1 MRGLLSSL
9 LCSCWQNAMRP
20 WHKPIF
26 FAQLQRWGENWQG
39 TAASGGREGIG
50 KRAKR
55 VNESKVT
62 PGEGRRDSGQEG
74 DTRRAFVCF
83 VCSVV
88 LVVVVAIS
96 NCQLSMNLQ
105 KYKQTDRQGQAKG
118 RRVRSAVQLKRLTVR
133 SARRSCPEIA
143 RLLACLPACLPC
155 PALCQLGFWAGQQRL
170 HVRVR
175 ATHAPGLAPS
185 RIMQIKWH
193 ISMSVAILLLQFSSL
208 PSETIN
214 WNGEGKGGRER
225 GCVRLTDFGRCQLV
239 DNPSKDMQTRTY
251 THTHADKL
259 IPWWNL
265 INFKHFE
272 GYLCKCLWVSF
283 KKFPEIKGN
292 LYETTKNSPFHALE
306 TSGIVGNY

>member
-1 MRGLLSSL
+1 MQCALDINRYFSHN
-9 LCSCWQNAMRP
+9 CS
-20 WHKPIF
+20 
-26 FAQLQRWGENWQG
+26 GEGRIGKGQQW
-39 TAASGGREGIG
+39 SGGREGIG

-118 RRVRSAVQLKRLTVR
+118 RRVRSAVQLKRLTAS

-155 PALCQLGFWAGQQRL
+155 PALCQLGFWAGHQRL

-175 ATHAPGLAPS
+175 ATQAPGLAPS

-208 PSETIN
+208 PSEAIN
-214 WNGEGKGGRER
+214 
-225 GCVRLTDFGRCQLV
+225 
-239 DNPSKDMQTRTY
+239 
-251 THTHADKL
+251 
-259 IPWWNL
+259 
-265 INFKHFE
+265 
-272 GYLCKCLWVSF
+272 
-283 KKFPEIKGN
+283 
-292 LYETTKNSPFHALE
+292 
-306 TSGIVGNY
+306 

>member
-39 TAASGGREGIG
+39 TAVEWRE
-50 KRAKR
+50 
-55 VNESKVT
+55 
-62 PGEGRRDSGQEG
+62 RRDRETCQKSQRVKSYPRKRETGLG
-74 DTRRAFVCF
+74 TRGRHTPRLCLL
-83 VCSVV
+83 CLYSVV
-88 LVVVVAIS
+88 VLVVVAIS

-105 KYKQTDRQGQAKG
+105 KYKQTDSEGKAKG
-118 RRVRSAVQLKRLTVR
+118 RRVRSAVQLKRLTAS

-155 PALCQLGFWAGQQRL
+155 PALCQFGFWAGHQRL

-175 ATHAPGLAPS
+175 ATHAPGLALA

-208 PSETIN
+208 PSEAIN
-214 WNGEGKGGRER
+214 WNEEGRGERRR

-239 DNPSKDMQTRTY
+239 DNPSKDMQTH
-251 THTHADKL
+251 THTCRQIDSLTKPYKFQTFRG
-259 IPWWNL
+259 IFVQVP
-265 INFKHFE
+265 
-272 GYLCKCLWVSF
+272 VSF
-283 KKFPEIKGN
+283 LKEI
-292 LYETTKNSPFHALE
+292 LRNSRESL
-306 TSGIVGNY
+306 GNYKK